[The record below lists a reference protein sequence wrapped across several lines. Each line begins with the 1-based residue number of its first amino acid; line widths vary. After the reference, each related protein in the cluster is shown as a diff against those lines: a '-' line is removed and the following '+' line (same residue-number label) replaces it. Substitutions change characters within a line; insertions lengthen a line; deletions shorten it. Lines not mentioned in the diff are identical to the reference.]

1 MTLNE
6 YNKNIGG
13 VIKDLKAGA
22 HAEVMVKMAMSAL
35 TLIKER
41 VQETGTNAKGQKYKP
56 YSTKPM
62 LANCS
67 SMILSSC
74 NKIAGSKEKRK
85 ELKWVTI
92 KGKKLFEIPGGYKQ
106 YRELMGRQT
115 AFVDFSVTN
124 NMWNDINIISKSSD
138 HQKGVAIIGAKQE
151 IEKKKLEGNTKRRG
165 DILDLNAKEIEDL
178 KLTYNLGVLNIFRIN
193 GL

>member
-1 MTLNE
+1 MTLDD
-6 YNKNIGG
+6 YNKRIGG
-13 VIKDLKAGA
+13 VIKDLQSGA
-22 HAEVMVKMAMSAL
+22 HAEVMVKMAVSAL

-67 SMILSSC
+67 TMILSSC
-74 NKIAGSKEKRK
+74 NKIAGSKQKRK
-85 ELKWVTI
+85 ELNWVTI
-92 KGKKLFEIPGGYKQ
+92 KGHKLFEIPGGYKQ

-115 AFVDFSVTN
+115 NHVDFSVTN
-124 NMWNDINIISKSSD
+124 NMWNDINVISKSSD

-165 DILDLNAKEIEDL
+165 DILDLSASEIEDL
-178 KLTYNLGVLNIFRIN
+178 KLTYNLGVLNIFREN